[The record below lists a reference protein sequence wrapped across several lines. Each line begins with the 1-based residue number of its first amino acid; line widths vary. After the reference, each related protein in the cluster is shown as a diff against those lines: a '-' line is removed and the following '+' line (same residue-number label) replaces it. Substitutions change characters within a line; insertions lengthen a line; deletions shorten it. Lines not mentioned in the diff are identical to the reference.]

1 MSSYLET
8 IKVYNGEIYNLE
20 YHQRRY
26 ERVLTSL
33 GADTFKELANY
44 IEAPSEGLY
53 RCRLVY
59 TTESIEVTYHEYVKR
74 DINRLK
80 VIFDDEIEYSLK
92 STSREEIDALYAR
105 RGRYDDVLIVQN
117 SLLTDTSIANIALLK
132 DDIWYTP
139 KKPLLEGTTRKRL
152 LDEGKIVPKDIRIGE
167 IDDYSKVA
175 LLNAMIDFDIIQEE
189 NIRKIIC

>member
-26 ERVLTSL
+26 ERVLSSL
-33 GADTFKELANY
+33 GVNTFKELENY
-44 IEAPSEGLY
+44 IEAPLEGLY

-59 TTESIEVTYHEYVKR
+59 TTQSVEVTYHEYVKR
-74 DINRLK
+74 DVNRLK

-175 LLNAMIDFDIIQEE
+175 LLNAMIDFDIIREE